1 MHILTFLTLVSIPML
16 GALGYVYWRIEQ
28 RAKPSKRLQP
38 KTEKQII
45 TVNEED
51 AIANFLCAV
60 AGESFKNE
68 DGLSRQDII
77 RKHAK
82 PGMQVHLQREPE
94 NPYDSNAI
102 AAFLGDHQIGYL
114 KSEVAERHA
123 EGLDSGQV
131 ALYAVIESVNGGTK
145 NKPNLGVTLNV
156 TLFKLR
162 KR

>member
-16 GALGYVYWRIEQ
+16 GALAYVYWRFEQ
-28 RAKPSKRLQP
+28 RSKPSKRIPP
-38 KTEKQII
+38 KPKKQII

-51 AIANFLCAV
+51 AIASFLCGV

-82 PGMQVHLQREPE
+82 AGMQVHLQREPE

-102 AAFLGDHQIGYL
+102 AAYLGDHQIGYL

-123 EGLDSGQV
+123 DGLDSGQF

-156 TLFKLR
+156 TLFKRR
-162 KR
+162 KS